1 MVRPSTN
8 CSPIILTAAPT
19 AWRITGSPSRAV
31 MRFRKPPRS
40 LFASSST
47 STSRPVSISPQV
59 EALTNRLSDWPRWLP
74 QSAEPIF
81 SAISRSRVSASG
93 VRSSAS
99 ARHIS
104 ASPSRVPSENCWRK
118 LSTTPCFFVAP
129 RAPSTRAVA
138 SATMAARSRSLS
150 GWRSSKPRTTS
161 ASSAYLPA
169 SIRSQLES
177 RLAITFSEDRL

>member
-19 AWRITGSPSRAV
+19 AWRITGSPTRAA
-31 MRFRKPPRS
+31 RRLAQPERS
-40 LFASSST
+40 VRASSST
-47 STSRPVSISPQV
+47 SISLPVSISPQV
-59 EALTNRLSDWPRWLP
+59 EALTNRLSEPPRWLA

-104 ASPSRVPSENCWRK
+104 ARPSLVPSEN
-118 LSTTPCFFVAP
+118 S
-129 RAPSTRAVA
+129 
-138 SATMAARSRSLS
+138 
-150 GWRSSKPRTTS
+150 
-161 ASSAYLPA
+161 
-169 SIRSQLES
+169 
-177 RLAITFSEDRL
+177 